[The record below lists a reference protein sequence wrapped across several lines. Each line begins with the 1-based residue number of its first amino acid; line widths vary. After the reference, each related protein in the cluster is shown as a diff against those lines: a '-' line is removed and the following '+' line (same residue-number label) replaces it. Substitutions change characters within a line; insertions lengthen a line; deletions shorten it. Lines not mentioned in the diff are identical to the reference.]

1 MRKGASGLVA
11 MVMGPI
17 MQTNPGNKNLTAE
30 LFVDQHTG
38 VHTLRAFPPQIG
50 KFGCTYLLQIYPTRM
65 CRKVGLSNWFRPS
78 V

>member
-1 MRKGASGLVA
+1 VRKGASGLVA

-38 VHTLRAFPPQIG
+38 VHILRAFPPQID
-50 KFGCTYLLQIYPTRM
+50 KFGCKYLLQIYPTHV
-65 CRKVGLSNWFRPS
+65 CAGKWG
-78 V
+78 